1 MATSNTAG
9 RARGRE
15 GGRRWQTRPVSVQ
28 ASPHPCIRL
37 PRPLPVL
44 ARAPSQLGSAL
55 TSLASLL
62 HHQIPSWPYFS
73 ASPPA
78 PTFRLLQQYHHSWPA
93 VHTQVAQPKAVPCI
107 PPEPAEPPEPRLGLL
122 WSQSDWTHSGQGRS
136 CGVFLGRRG
145 ASSRRGWSPTSHV
158 TSVSPHLPGSLQQPL
173 VSCAHLALSSCFSSL
188 DGHPLY
194 PQPIPI
200 PGEAPASLPS
210 SLFFVMVNFDAPKSN
225 KINPTP
231 VPRAVP
237 SDGSVLSTAGGGD
250 GAAGGGRSPG
260 AIPGLGPSSR

>member
-55 TSLASLL
+55 MSLASLL

-78 PTFRLLQQYHHSWPA
+78 PTFRLLQRYHHSWPA

-107 PPEPAEPPEPRLGLL
+107 PPEPAAPPDPRLGLL
-122 WSQSDWTHSGQGRS
+122 WSRGDWMHAGQGRS
-136 CGVFLGRRG
+136 CGVFLGRQWG
-145 ASSRRGWSPTSHV
+145 ILKAWLE
-158 TSVSPHLPGSLQQPL
+158 PHQP
-173 VSCAHLALSSCFSSL
+173 CHLC
-188 DGHPLY
+188 
-194 PQPIPI
+194 
-200 PGEAPASLPS
+200 
-210 SLFFVMVNFDAPKSN
+210 V
-225 KINPTP
+225 PTP
-231 VPRAVP
+231 SRQPPAAFGVLCPPRP
-237 SDGSVLSTAGGGD
+237 LLLLFQ
-250 GAAGGGRSPG
+250 P
-260 AIPGLGPSSR
+260 